1 MAKIPCKIPKNLLS
15 KGLQVL
21 CTRHPNSCQ
30 YPLINY
36 FALLDS
42 SEDNTSDGNCEKID
56 DFVEIVNVVKLN
68 KMEEICLRFPH
79 ISEQIFEVLNDKTL
93 VQCKE
98 ANRTLNNCVNY
109 MKGGKFPWLRI
120 IQKYIKFSDVDN
132 NLKDIWKIFLFEKR
146 LDNYFSGTD
155 TKLKKFAIAVFK
167 FFDHF
172 HTRVGVKW
180 SPIHIAAE
188 QGHLYLCWHIASIMN
203 TKHMDSKN
211 TWTPMHFTAQAGNL
225 DVFKF
230 LSEKNKLKN
239 PETDTGITPLH
250 LAALN
255 GHLKMYQFIAKN
267 TILQDYNDIT
277 PLHLAAANGHL
288 ELVEYITKQQVLKR
302 TPTMNDGTTPL
313 HLAAKYGHFEVCE
326 FICNNMEEDV
336 TKLVA
341 SKQSLNREHGV
352 GVTPLNLAIS
362 RGEFRIT
369 KLITKKNLKSTWK
382 NPPEKNLRIL
392 LDFLLE
398 YFLHPRFIYFWL
410 LQGLLVPFG
419 FPSILGLMFALI
431 ELLYCDEGNVS
442 KGIRD
447 LPFHKLFLFLLIAL
461 PFYVFSTEFYW
472 IIPIGFAEKFDW
484 NDPMSKKE
492 KIYK

>member
-1 MAKIPCKIPKNLLS
+1 M
-15 KGLQVL
+15 
-21 CTRHPNSCQ
+21 H
-30 YPLINY
+30 Y
-36 FALLDS
+36 FDS
-42 SEDNTSDGNCEKID
+42 SDDNTCNGNCEKID
-56 DFVEIVNVVKLN
+56 DFVKLN

-79 ISEQIFEVLNDKTL
+79 ISEQIFEILDDTTL

-98 ANRTLNNCVNY
+98 ADRTLNNCINY
-109 MKGGKFPWLRI
+109 MKAGKFPWLRI
-120 IQKYIKFSDVDN
+120 IQKYIKFSDIDN

-146 LDNYFSGTD
+146 WENYISGTD
-155 TKLKKFAIAVFK
+155 TKLMKFAIA
-167 FFDHF
+167 
-172 HTRVGVKW
+172 
-180 SPIHIAAE
+180 
-188 QGHLYLCWHIASIMN
+188 SITN
-203 TKHMDSKN
+203 IKNLNSKKI
-211 TWTPMHFTAQAGNL
+211 WTPMHFAAQAGNL

-288 ELVEYITKQQVLKR
+288 ELVKYITKRQVLKR

-341 SKQSLNREHGV
+341 SKQSLNREHEV

-369 KLITKKNLKSTWK
+369 KLITKKILKSTWK
-382 NPPEKNLRIL
+382 NPPEKNLRVL
-392 LDFLLE
+392 LEFLLE
-398 YFLHPRFIYFWL
+398 YFLHPRFIWFWI
-410 LQGLLVPFG
+410 LQGLLVSFG

-431 ELLYCDEGNVS
+431 ELLYCDEGNVN

-472 IIPIGFAEKFDW
+472 IIPIGLAEKFDW
-484 NDPMSKKE
+484 NDPMLKKE
-492 KIYK
+492 NFYK

>member
-1 MAKIPCKIPKNLLS
+1 M
-15 KGLQVL
+15 
-21 CTRHPNSCQ
+21 H
-30 YPLINY
+30 Y
-36 FALLDS
+36 FDS
-42 SEDNTSDGNCEKID
+42 SDDNTCNGNCEKID
-56 DFVEIVNVVKLN
+56 DFVKLN

-79 ISEQIFEVLNDKTL
+79 ISEQIFEILDDTTL

-98 ANRTLNNCVNY
+98 ADRTLNNCINY
-109 MKGGKFPWLRI
+109 MKAGKFPWLRI
-120 IQKYIKFSDVDN
+120 IHKYIKFSDFDT
-132 NLKDIWKIFLFEKR
+132 NLRDIWKTFLFEKR
-146 LDNYFSGTD
+146 LDNHFSGTD
-155 TKLKKFAIAVFK
+155 TKLKEFAMAAFK
-167 FFDHF
+167 FFDYFPTLTH
-172 HTRVGVKW
+172 
-180 SPIHIAAE
+180 
-188 QGHLYLCWHIASIMN
+188 
-203 TKHMDSKN
+203 
-211 TWTPMHFTAQAGNL
+211 
-225 DVFKF
+225 
-230 LSEKNKLKN
+230 
-239 PETDTGITPLH
+239 LH
-250 LAALN
+250 LTALN
-255 GHLKMYQFIAKN
+255 GHLKMYQFMSKN

-341 SKQSLNREHGV
+341 SKQSLNREHEV

-369 KLITKKNLKSTWK
+369 KLITKKILKSTWK
-382 NPPEKNLRIL
+382 NPPKKNLRVL
-392 LDFLLE
+392 LEFLLE
-398 YFLHPRFIYFWL
+398 YFLHPRFIWFWI
-410 LQGLLVPFG
+410 LQGLLVTFG

-431 ELLYCDEGNVS
+431 ELLYCDEGNVN

-472 IIPIGFAEKFDW
+472 IIPIGLAEKFDW
-484 NDPMSKKE
+484 NDPMLKKE
-492 KIYK
+492 NFYK